1 MVVARRRQTQLIAGL
16 SPHRKPKRVKAY
28 ERSLNLQQDPV
39 QYRIGQAEASA
50 FYGQQAKN
58 RGQKR
63 FRAMT
68 RNHFGSIRCDRIFSS
83 IGRVTLAA
91 AMLSL
96 AAPTVAVVN
105 TGTDPEAELPYWE
118 LVEHGISIRLVQRLP
133 DQTRGFF
140 QARGFSVADSELIA
154 QSCVFQTVFK
164 NLSPVTE
171 PIKIEY
177 NLREWVV
184 HAAGAKRAMKTREDW
199 KKIWT
204 GRRAPPAA
212 QLAFEW
218 SLLPTRQSYGPGDYN
233 WGMSIYGLAP
243 GMSFDLDIVWHQN
256 GERRTA
262 RLKSVRCAPDIHPQP
277 EAP

>member
-1 MVVARRRQTQLIAGL
+1 M
-16 SPHRKPKRVKAY
+16 
-28 ERSLNLQQDPV
+28 
-39 QYRIGQAEASA
+39 
-50 FYGQQAKN
+50 
-58 RGQKR
+58 
-63 FRAMT
+63 
-68 RNHFGSIRCDRIFSS
+68 
-83 IGRVTLAA
+83 TLAA
-91 AMLSL
+91 LRVALSPAIRPVL
-96 AAPTVAVVN
+96 CAAGILLVMQHAAAAIN
-105 TGTDPEAELPYWE
+105 TGTDAEAGLPYWE

-140 QARGFSVADSELIA
+140 QARGFPVSDSEVIA

-164 NLSPVTE
+164 NLSPATE
-171 PIKIEY
+171 PVKIEY

-184 HAAGAKRAMKTREDW
+184 HAAGTKRTLKTREDW
-199 KKIWT
+199 KKIWA

-218 SLLPTRQSYGPGDYN
+218 ALLPTRQTYGPGDYN

-243 GMSFDLDIVWHQN
+243 GTQFDLDVVWQQN

-262 RLKSVRCAPDIHPQP
+262 RLNGVRCAPDIHPQP

>member
-1 MVVARRRQTQLIAGL
+1 
-16 SPHRKPKRVKAY
+16 
-28 ERSLNLQQDPV
+28 
-39 QYRIGQAEASA
+39 
-50 FYGQQAKN
+50 
-58 RGQKR
+58 
-63 FRAMT
+63 MT
-68 RNHFGSIRCDRIFSS
+68 RNYFGNIRLANIIPAFRQ
-83 IGRVTLAA
+83 VTLAV

-96 AAPTVAVVN
+96 AVPAAAVVN
-105 TGTDPEAELPYWE
+105 TGTDDEARLPYWE
-118 LVEHGISIRLVQRLP
+118 IVEPGVSIRLVQRLP

-164 NLSPVTE
+164 NLSLASEPV
-171 PIKIEY
+171 KIEY

-184 HAAGAKRAMKTREDW
+184 YAAGAKRAMKTREDW

-204 GRRAPPAA
+204 ARGAALPA

-218 SLLPTRQSYGPGDYN
+218 ALLPTRQSYGPGDYN

-243 GMSFDLDIVWHQN
+243 GTLFDLDLVWHQN

-262 RLKSVRCAPDIHPQP
+262 RLKGVQCAPDIHPQP